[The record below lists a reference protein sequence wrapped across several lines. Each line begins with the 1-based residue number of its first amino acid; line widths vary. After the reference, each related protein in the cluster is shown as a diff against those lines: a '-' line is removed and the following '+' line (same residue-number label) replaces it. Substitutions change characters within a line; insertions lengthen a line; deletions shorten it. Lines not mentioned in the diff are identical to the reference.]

1 MVLANHLRR
10 TGALCVVIISL
21 FGIPSASAQHQVL
34 MNRLCKSWSLTTIQN
49 ITRQTAETAPANFI
63 LNIKPDYTMEQGIL
77 PDGIIQSTWS
87 FNEANMILTV
97 SDIKTKMNYEL
108 KILRITN
115 EELELQ
121 DNTTGEQIIIHYKA
135 STD

>member
-1 MVLANHLRR
+1 
-10 TGALCVVIISL
+10 
-21 FGIPSASAQHQVL
+21 
-34 MNRLCKSWSLTTIQN
+34 
-49 ITRQTAETAPANFI
+49 
-63 LNIKPDYTMEQGIL
+63 
-77 PDGIIQSTWS
+77 
-87 FNEANMILTV
+87 MILTV